1 MSDQESPPEAPD
13 ESNFTYDV
21 VVSLPEWVERSIVE
35 QQARQGLG
43 VPEEMLAH
51 LMKSIQEHR
60 MVKVKTDVPRDKADA
75 TAKKFESVG
84 FRAEVTHTL
93 KLKKLTQKTSDGKM
107 VCPACETKVL
117 PSPETQCP
125 NCGVYINKLTEEF
138 LLRKRLMKKERDL
151 VEFALRD
158 QKKIEESTRRLEM
171 EQRIRAQIKAE
182 MEQKYGKIGK
192 NRKSALDKMPPY
204 SVPVLALLAIVGAF
218 FGGKMLSFDSDS
230 KRQVLNTTSAN
241 SKDDDVQKILKQT
254 NQLQVDL
261 ARAAGTD
268 AEAAK
273 QGVAIDPKDSL
284 LASPGSPDAPPMDT
298 SNLTP
303 IITPEAKLDVQT
315 ELALMLAEIG
325 QIDRSRELID
335 KISTLAKVSTNIKVA
350 LQLRVVQ
357 LEVDAWAIVHNLK
370 PGQES
375 IANLSKQVATVPDD
389 GERCVTSA
397 HIAAILLHRPDLDLD
412 AVTPLFNLAEDAYK
426 AQKGNKNDPR
436 IGHELLIGRGRAI
449 LHHAQTRLVH
459 GYRQKAILL
468 TGQLDTLTR
477 IAPDTSAAVLY
488 GYSQQLSRMMGNT
501 DAAQKTLALA
511 LGKARKSPSLAQEGR
526 VLRSLAEADNT
537 WPEMQTALASLNAD
551 AEKRPPAELA
561 AVLLELGLIHARN
574 GSEAGLRDVQ
584 KRMTELVRPDAGL
597 SGFEERLRGMSE
609 IAQALRAQK
618 LNDPVGMET
627 HIRLA
632 AAMVN

>member
-1 MSDQESPPEAPD
+1 MSDQENLPEAPD

-21 VVSLPEWVERSIVE
+21 VVSLPEWAERSIIE
-35 QQARQGLG
+35 QQARQNLG

-51 LMKSIQEHR
+51 LMKSIQDHR
-60 MVKVKTDVPRDKADA
+60 MVKVKTDVPREKADS

-93 KLKKLTQKTSDGKM
+93 KLKKLTQKAKDNST
-107 VCPACETKVL
+107 VCPACESKVIPL
-117 PSPETQCP
+117 AETQCP

-138 LLRKRLMKKERDL
+138 LMRKRLMKKERDL

-171 EQRIRAQIKAE
+171 EQKIRAQVKAE
-182 MEQKYGKIGK
+182 LEHKYGKPGK
-192 NRKSALDKMPPY
+192 GRRNILASMPPY
-204 SVPVLALLAIVGAF
+204 SVPALAILALVGAF
-218 FGGKMLSFDSDS
+218 FAGRMISFDNTG
-230 KRQVLNTTSAN
+230 KREVLNTKAGS
-241 SKDDDVQKILKQT
+241 SKDDVVQKVLKQT

-261 ARAAGTD
+261 SNITGKE

-273 QGVAIDPKDSL
+273 QGVAVDPKDSL

-298 SNLTP
+298 SSLTP

-325 QIDRSRELID
+325 QVDRARELID
-335 KISTLAKVSTNIKVA
+335 KIVTLAKVSTNLKVA
-350 LQLRVVQ
+350 LQLRAVQ
-357 LEVDAWAIVHNLK
+357 LKVDAWAIVHNLK

-375 IANLSKQVATVPDD
+375 IANISKQVATLADD

-397 HIAAILLHRPDLDLD
+397 QIAAILLHRPDLDLD
-412 AVTPLFNLAEDAYK
+412 AVTPLFNLAEEAYQ

-436 IGHELLIGRGRAI
+436 IGHELLTGRGRAI
-449 LHHAQTRLVH
+449 LNHAQTRLAH

-477 IAPDTSAAVLY
+477 IAPDSSAAVLY
-488 GYSQQLSRMMGNT
+488 GYSQRLSRIMGNM
-501 DAAQKTLALA
+501 DAAQKNLTLA
-511 LGKARKSPSLAQEGR
+511 LGKARKSASLVQEGQI
-526 VLRSLAEADNT
+526 LRSLADAHNT
-537 WPEMQTALASLNAD
+537 YPEMKAALLSLNAD
-551 AEKRPPAELA
+551 AEKRPPPELA

-574 GSEAGLRDVQ
+574 GNAAELLAVQ
-584 KRMTELVRPDAGL
+584 NRMTELVRPDAGL
-597 SGFEERLRGMSE
+597 SGFEERLRGISE
-609 IAQALRAQK
+609 IALAWRAKTQ
-618 LNDPVGMET
+618 NDLAGMEN